1 VWFSPTKKIKRFN
14 DVLSESTEQS
24 EPSFKNVRFSEEE
37 SDAQATSRA
46 STSNE
51 VPPPLPPPR
60 HIEDLSSNGKPMI
73 ITPHGPINEQLA
85 ALIPNYNQQ
94 GTLDSYFAAQW
105 AGTNAI

>member
-14 DVLSESTEQS
+14 DVLSESTEQP

-37 SDAQATSRA
+37 

-73 ITPHGPINEQLA
+73 ITPHGLINEQLA